1 MEPPEPPEMRRLGN
15 FGGPFTV
22 VSVHAGYRQFYR
34 EYFTRVLELTEE
46 PLMANIP
53 NDPYRPS
60 EAPYRS
66 PFADD
71 ARDAARADNDLQPDP
86 ELAEGPASGG
96 RVAMITLT
104 VALVLGAVFYGLNR
118 SSIDQAS
125 TAPATQNKTAQ
136 AQNNAPLTAPP
147 GMRDVTPRAP
157 NAQSPNTDAG
167 VTTGAAPSRPMPPQ
181 AGPTETEQSSNPLN
195 QSDSK

>member
-1 MEPPEPPEMRRLGN
+1 
-15 FGGPFTV
+15 
-22 VSVHAGYRQFYR
+22 
-34 EYFTRVLELTEE
+34 
-46 PLMANIP
+46 MANIP

-71 ARDAARADNDLQPDP
+71 ARDAARIDNDLQPDP

-96 RVAMITLT
+96 RVAMITLA

-125 TAPATQNKTAQ
+125 TAPTTQNKTAQ
-136 AQNNAPLTAPP
+136 AQNNAAPTAPP
-147 GMRDVTPRAP
+147 GMRDVTPHAP
-157 NAQSPNTDAG
+157 TPNTEPG
-167 VTTGAAPSRPMPPQ
+167 VTTGAAPSKPMPPQ
-181 AGPTETEQSSNPLN
+181 AAPTGTEQSSNPLTRGE
-195 QSDSK
+195 SK